1 MMAGGRNKEVGV
13 VNPVILNFFNFCQ
26 TKGSCSGGKNIW
38 RGVNIPNAAAGA
50 ANSVDAVR
58 FTNNINSM
66 IVKIDHAISTNHQ
79 LSGRFFFG
87 DSTQS
92 FPLGL
97 AGGNNLPGTNT
108 VAPIRTQLVS
118 VSLVSTISANVVNE
132 ARFGWNR
139 YRNGFFPEDA
149 KVFGNPNNSLGLNTS
164 ATNPRDFGLS
174 TIRFGVLS
182 FLVSSACS
190 KPIYRGATNSQ

>member
-38 RGVNIPNAAAGA
+38 PGVNIPNAAAGA

-79 LSGRFFFG
+79 LSGRYFFG

-97 AGGNNLPGTNT
+97 AGGDNFSGPNT
-108 VAPIRTQLVS
+108 LGPSRTQFVA
-118 VSLVSTISANVVNE
+118 VSLWSPTSPRVVNE
-132 ARFGWNR
+132 APFCSKL
-139 YRNGFFPEDA
+139 YPNGFFPA
-149 KVFGNPNNSLGLNTS
+149 
-164 ATNPRDFGLS
+164 
-174 TIRFGVLS
+174 
-182 FLVSSACS
+182 
-190 KPIYRGATNSQ
+190 GA